1 MTMEAIQMYGS
12 VLSSFTVFDNFMGY
26 RGGIYA
32 STDRTPT
39 VGRHA
44 IRLIGWGRNDDGKEY
59 WIVANSWGRRWGEAG
74 YFRFLKG
81 EDLCGIES
89 ADRFSAKLEPGPM
102 VESGDVQV
110 VEDVEV
116 DQDLDRA
123 AKWGSIWVSQDVNHR
138 HWSGRVRIPELE
150 QNGTWQVIDM
160 RTSVAAGLHLEFTIQ
175 DASGANKTVSVFE
188 PLPPGFGRNVAEYV
202 GHAQNA
208 DDVGSAGEA
217 TDFITV

>member
-160 RTSVAAGLHLEFTIQ
+160 PQALLRGFIWSSPFRTRPGLTRPCPSSSRFHR
-175 DASGANKTVSVFE
+175 ASDGTSLSTLAMRRT
-188 PLPPGFGRNVAEYV
+188 PM
-202 GHAQNA
+202 
-208 DDVGSAGEA
+208 
-217 TDFITV
+217 T